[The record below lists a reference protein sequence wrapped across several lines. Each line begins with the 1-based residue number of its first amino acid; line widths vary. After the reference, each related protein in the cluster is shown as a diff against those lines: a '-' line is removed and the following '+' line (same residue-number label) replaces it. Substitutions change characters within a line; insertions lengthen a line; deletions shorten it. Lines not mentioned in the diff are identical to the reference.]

1 MPVNKT
7 FCKFGE
13 NIGTMKIFTTRQIAE
28 IDKYTI
34 EKEPISD
41 VDLMERASLQIVNWI
56 IYNVSNE
63 VPLVVFA
70 GPGNNGGDALAIARM
85 MANHDYSVNLY
96 LIDFGKILT
105 GSPAINWQRLV
116 EQGKV
121 GLFTIYREEDI
132 PVFKGNEL
140 IIEGIFGS
148 GLTRKTEGIAKK
160 IISHLNN
167 SRCKIISI
175 DIPSGLFGEDNSGND
190 LSKVIRATH
199 TFTFQFP
206 KLSFFFPEHE
216 HILGDWK
223 VLPIGLH
230 PEAISQFQTPYCFL
244 TEDFISEKIKKR
256 GKFTHK
262 GTYGHAL
269 LIAGSYGKMGAAV
282 LAARAGLRAGCG
294 LLTCHVPHQGY
305 KIIQTAVPE
314 AMCSIDPSDLMFT
327 EFPKLENFSAVGVGP
342 GLDKKTNTRRAM
354 KELLLASPSKIV
366 IDADALNILSENKEW
381 FDLLPANAIL
391 TPHPKEF
398 ERMIGE
404 TGDSYTQ
411 LRLQMAFSEKYKAIV
426 ILKGAHTRIS
436 FPDGRVY
443 FNTTGNPGMA
453 TAGCG
458 DVLTGIILGLLA
470 QDFTAEDAALTGVYL
485 HGLAGDIAVNET
497 GEYSLIAGD
506 IIHSLGKAFLKLE
519 K

>member
-1 MPVNKT
+1 
-7 FCKFGE
+7 
-13 NIGTMKIFTTRQIAE
+13 MKIFSTTQIAT

-34 EKEPISD
+34 EHEPIAD
-41 VDLMERASLQIVNWI
+41 VDLMERASLQIVNWL

-63 VPLVVFA
+63 TQLVIFA

-85 MANHDYSVNLY
+85 MANHDYSVKLY
-96 LIDFGKILT
+96 LIDFGKVLV

-116 EQGKV
+116 DQGKV
-121 GLFTIYREEDI
+121 GLFTIYEEKDI
-132 PVFKGNEL
+132 PVLSDNEL

-148 GLTRKTEGIAKK
+148 GLTRKTEGIAEKV
-160 IISHLNN
+160 ISHLNN
-167 SRCKIISI
+167 SACQIISI
-175 DIPSGLFGEDNSGND
+175 DIPSGLFGEDNSQND
-190 LSKVIRATH
+190 LSKVVRATH
-199 TFTFQFP
+199 TFSFQFP
-206 KLSFFFPEHE
+206 KLSFFFSEHE
-216 HILGDWK
+216 TILGDWK

-230 PEAISQFQTPYCFL
+230 PDAINQVQTPYFFL
-244 TEDFISEKIKKR
+244 NEDFISGKIKKR

-282 LAARAGLRAGCG
+282 LAANAGLRAGCG
-294 LLTCHVPHQGY
+294 LLTCHVPHLGY

-327 EFPKLENFSAVGVGP
+327 EFPKLDHFTAVGVGP
-342 GLDKKTNTRRAM
+342 GLDKKTNTRRAL
-354 KELLLASPSKIV
+354 KELLLASPAKIV

-381 FDLLPANAIL
+381 LELLPEDAIL

-398 ERMIGE
+398 ERLVGE
-404 TGDSYTQ
+404 TADSFTQ
-411 LRLQMAFSEKYKAIV
+411 LRLQMAFSEKYRV
-426 ILKGAHTRIS
+426 IMVLKGAHTRIS

-443 FNTTGNPGMA
+443 INTSGNPGMA

-470 QDFTAEDAALTGVYL
+470 QNMNAEDAALLGVYL
-485 HGLAGDIAVNET
+485 HGLAGDIAVNEI
-497 GEYSLIAGD
+497 GEYSLIASD
-506 IIHSLGKAFLKLE
+506 ITNSLGKAFLKLL

>member
-1 MPVNKT
+1 
-7 FCKFGE
+7 
-13 NIGTMKIFTTRQIAE
+13 MKIFSTKQIAA

-34 EKEPISD
+34 EHEPIAD
-41 VDLMERASLQIVNWI
+41 VDLMERASLQIVNWL

-63 VPLVVFA
+63 IPLVVFA

-85 MANHDYSVNLY
+85 MANHDYSVKLY
-96 LIDFGKILT
+96 LIDFGKMLV

-116 EQGKV
+116 DQGKV
-121 GLFTIYREEDI
+121 SLFTIYTEEDI
-132 PVFKGNEL
+132 PVLNGNEL

-160 IISHLNN
+160 VISQLNN
-167 SRCKIISI
+167 SSCQIISI
-175 DIPSGLFGEDNSGND
+175 DIPSGLFGEDNSEND
-190 LSKVIRATH
+190 LSKVIRSSH

-216 HILGDWK
+216 SILGDWK
-223 VLPIGLH
+223 VLSIGLH
-230 PEAISQFQTPYCFL
+230 PDAISQFQTSYYFL
-244 TEDFISEKIKKR
+244 IEDFISEKIKKR

-282 LAARAGLRAGCG
+282 LAANAGLRAGCG
-294 LLTCHVPHQGY
+294 LLTCHVPHLGY
-305 KIIQTAVPE
+305 KIIQTSVPE

-327 EFPKLENFSAVGVGP
+327 EFPKLEPYTAVGVGP
-342 GLDKKTNTRRAM
+342 GLDKKTNTRRAL
-354 KELLLASPSKIV
+354 KELILASPAKMV

-381 FDLLPANAIL
+381 LELLPENAIL

-398 ERMIGE
+398 ERLAGE
-404 TGDSYTQ
+404 TTDSFTQ
-411 LRLQMAFSEKYKAIV
+411 LQLQIAFSEKYKV
-426 ILKGAHTRIS
+426 IMVLKGAYTRIS
-436 FPDGRVY
+436 LPDGRVF

-470 QDFTAEDAALTGVYL
+470 QNFGAEDAALIGVYL
-485 HGLAGDIAVNET
+485 HGLAGDIAAQET
-497 GEYSLIAGD
+497 GQYSLIASD
-506 IIHSLGKAFLKLE
+506 ITNSLGKAFLKLQ